1 MELGKALAG
10 APGVVAVYDLETAAQ
25 VAFFLRVSDRT
36 LRRMLQ
42 EDDPPP
48 VHRYRPRGVLRAHS
62 AELAAWR
69 ARREGGTRR
78 Q

>member
-1 MELGKALAG
+1 MDLNKGL
-10 APGVVAVYDLETAAQ
+10 PGSPGPVAAYDLETAAQ
-25 VAFFLRVSDRT
+25 VAHFLRVSDRT
-36 LRRMLQ
+36 LRRMLR

-48 VHRYRPRGVLRAHS
+48 VHRYRRYGVMRAHS

>member
-1 MELGKALAG
+1 MELDKAPAG
-10 APGVVAVYDLETAAQ
+10 TSGVVAAYDLETAAQ
-25 VAFFLRVSDRT
+25 VADFLRVSDRT

-48 VHRYRPRGVLRAHS
+48 VHRYSGRGVMRAHR

-69 ARREGGTRR
+69 ARREQGQRK